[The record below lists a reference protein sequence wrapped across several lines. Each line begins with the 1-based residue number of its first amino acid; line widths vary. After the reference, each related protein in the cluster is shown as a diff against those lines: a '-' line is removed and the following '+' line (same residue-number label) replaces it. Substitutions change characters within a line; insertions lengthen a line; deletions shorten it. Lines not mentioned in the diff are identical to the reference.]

1 MEKTILN
8 IDSRDV
14 VNNNP
19 PANNATF
26 WDFEPFVRTSTKTTL
41 LPLTLA
47 NNNNPNL
54 FNPQQTQIETVRTGF
69 RQIKNVK
76 RITISNIKWFYTTG
90 GNLSNVTTNLGMYR
104 LMRIND
110 LGNVEANDG
119 SKYTTKLDLYFD
131 QNESYLI
138 PTIRTIEFDKPT
150 DLKKLRIR
158 FYHPNNGNPI
168 APTTKGTIGGLNND
182 LALFFDT
189 VPAPGGVVSAADA
202 DDPSNAVGIPGLQT
216 SVNNLLY
223 RFSFTLEVESI
234 PNSISKS
241 YEEMFNYS
249 DELLK
254 RMAYTKMI
262 EFCDRENKKD
272 ENSVD
277 NLAAQMNHTMTNIH
291 NQQEFQYDGQ
301 RINYG
306 YNGFPNNK

>member
-8 IDSRDV
+8 VDSRDV
-14 VNNNP
+14 VTNNP
-19 PANNATF
+19 AANNATF
-26 WDFEPFVRTSTKTTL
+26 WDFEPFIRTTTKTTL

-54 FNPQQTQIETVRTGF
+54 FNAQQTQQETVRTGF

-90 GNLSNVTTNLGMYR
+90 AGGAATLSNVTTNLGMYR

-138 PTIRTIEFDKPT
+138 PTISTIEFDKPT

-168 APTTKGTIGGLNND
+168 APVTKGTPGVNNNG
-182 LALFFDT
+182 ALFFDT
-189 VPAPGGVVSAADA
+189 VPAPGGVAGAVTGDDA
-202 DDPSNAVGIPGLQT
+202 GGAQQT
-216 SVNNLLY
+216 TVNNLLY

-262 EFCDRENKKD
+262 EYYDRENKKD
-272 ENSVD
+272 EKSGSVD

-291 NQQEFQYDGQ
+291 NQQEFQHDGQ

-306 YNGFPNNK
+306 FNGFPNNK

>member
-26 WDFEPFVRTSTKTTL
+26 WDFEPFVRTTTKTTL

-54 FNPQQTQIETVRTGF
+54 FNPQQTQQETVRTGF

-76 RITISNIKWFYTTG
+76 RITISNIKWFYSIAG
-90 GNLSNVTTNLGMYR
+90 PVLSNVTTNLGMYR

-131 QNESYLI
+131 GNESYLI

-168 APTTKGTIGGLNND
+168 APVTKGNPGVNNNG
-182 LALFFDT
+182 ALFFDT
-189 VPAPGGVVSAADA
+189 QPAAGAAAADDA
-202 DDPSNAVGIPGLQT
+202 AGAAQT
-216 SVNNLLY
+216 NTNNLLY

-272 ENSVD
+272 DNSVD